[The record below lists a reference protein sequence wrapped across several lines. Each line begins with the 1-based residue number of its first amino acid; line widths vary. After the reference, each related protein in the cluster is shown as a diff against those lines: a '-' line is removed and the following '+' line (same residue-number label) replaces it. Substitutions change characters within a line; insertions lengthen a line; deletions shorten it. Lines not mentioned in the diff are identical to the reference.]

1 MIQETRTYRCRRC
14 GSVDIVQNGRNRY
27 GNQQYHCKACGAYG
41 VLEPK
46 VRYTEAQKEQIL
58 RAYQERVRL
67 RVASAVWGL
76 HRDGPEVDSKKAAS
90 LPPVA
95 ETLRPAEGGDVL
107 EVSWGGRTGRSGCR
121 RTRQVVACV
130 VGDRREATGRRLW
143 EAIPEAYRGCR
154 SYSDFWAAYAS
165 VFPQPTHRSVD
176 KQSGQLAHIERWHN
190 TVRQRL
196 ARYVWKTLSFSKSLA
211 FHKAVTRWFVTDY
224 NLGLLPS
231 VTS

>member
-58 RAYQERVRL
+58 RAYSERVSLRGRPRL
-67 RVASAVWGL
+67 YGVSIGTV
-76 HRDGPEVDSKKAAS
+76 

-107 EVSWGGRTGRSGCR
+107 EVLWGGRTGRCGRGRPYVGAPGRSWPASWETEAKPPVGGFGRPSQKPIGAVGVTATSGR
-121 RTRQVVACV
+121 PMLPSSPSRPTAPGTSHRA
-130 VGDRREATGRRLW
+130 GRLLSS
-143 EAIPEAYRGCR
+143 AGI
-154 SYSDFWAAYAS
+154 
-165 VFPQPTHRSVD
+165 TRSV
-176 KQSGQLAHIERWHN
+176 SG
-190 TVRQRL
+190 
-196 ARYVWKTLSFSKSLA
+196 
-211 FHKAVTRWFVTDY
+211 
-224 NLGLLPS
+224 
-231 VTS
+231 

>member
-58 RAYQERVRL
+58 RAYPERVRL
-67 RVASAVWGL
+67 RG
-76 HRDGPEVDSKKAAS
+76 GPRLYGVSIGTV

-107 EVSWGGRTGRSGCR
+107 GVLWGGRTGRS
-121 RTRQVVACV
+121 RQVVACV

-143 EAIPEAYRGCR
+143 EAIPEAYR
-154 SYSDFWAAYAS
+154 AS
-165 VFPQPTHRSVD
+165 GRPM
-176 KQSGQLAHIERWHN
+176 
-190 TVRQRL
+190 
-196 ARYVWKTLSFSKSLA
+196 
-211 FHKAVTRWFVTDY
+211 
-224 NLGLLPS
+224 LPS
-231 VTS
+231 SPSRPTAPWTRNRASWLLSSAGITQSVSG